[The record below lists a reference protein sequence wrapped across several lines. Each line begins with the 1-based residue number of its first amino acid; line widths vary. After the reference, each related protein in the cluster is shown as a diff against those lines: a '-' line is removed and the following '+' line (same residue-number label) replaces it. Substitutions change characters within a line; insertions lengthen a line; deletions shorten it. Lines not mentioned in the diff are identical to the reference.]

1 MLWNWKSVES
11 ISKTIPIPRFFI
23 LLFVTAYNIRNILF
37 CCLLVLNEI
46 KRKIHFCAMFYKL
59 DLVKPSLFIDHFIFI
74 VFLIF
79 LFCIF
84 SQDSFYE
91 NCSFIFGLQCLLIT
105 LDIKEILNVL
115 YTIIHYQM
123 FISLLCNF
131 IALFFV

>member
-1 MLWNWKSVES
+1 MES

-23 LLFVTAYNIRNILF
+23 FLFVTAYNIRNILF

-79 LFCIF
+79 CLAFF
-84 SQDSFYE
+84 SGFY
-91 NCSFIFGLQCLLIT
+91 
-105 LDIKEILNVL
+105 KRK
-115 YTIIHYQM
+115 
-123 FISLLCNF
+123 
-131 IALFFV
+131 LFFYIWITMFADYIGHKRNSECVIYFYTLSDVYELSL